1 MSNVAEWFERVS
13 PAEFQRFLLIAKGSC
28 GELRNQLYVAFDADY
43 LSKAE
48 FDSLLAQAN
57 EVARRINGLR
67 TSIDRDHK
75 Y

>member
-28 GELRNQLYVAFDADY
+28 GEFRHQLYVAFDADY